1 MSRFFV
7 TDMDESSEVVSIKGD
22 DFNHIKNV
30 LRYRPGDSITLC
42 DGKGFDY
49 QAYIEGFEKDRVIIK
64 ITDRWKNS
72 TEPPIDI
79 VLFQGIPKGDKTDFI
94 IQKTVELGV
103 KRIIPLMCERTVLKF
118 ESQKD
123 MEKKR
128 MRWQRIAL
136 EAAKQC
142 NRGIIPEVSMPV
154 KFEEALEYAGSLDLA
169 IMPYEKEKERTIKWL
184 INGSLLSN
192 GQAAKSIG
200 VFIGPEGGFSEKETE
215 LASRH
220 EITMVTLGPRILR
233 TETAGLAVV
242 AILMYELGDIG
253 KY

>member
-1 MSRFFV
+1 
-7 TDMDESSEVVSIKGD
+7 
-22 DFNHIKNV
+22 
-30 LRYRPGDSITLC
+30 
-42 DGKGFDY
+42 
-49 QAYIEGFEKDRVIIK
+49 
-64 ITDRWKNS
+64 
-72 TEPPIDI
+72 
-79 VLFQGIPKGDKTDFI
+79 
-94 IQKTVELGV
+94 
-103 KRIIPLMCERTVLKF
+103 
-118 ESQKD
+118 
-123 MEKKR
+123 
-128 MRWQRIAL
+128 
-136 EAAKQC
+136 
-142 NRGIIPEVSMPV
+142 MPV